1 MQQFWLFVHV
11 LSVVVAFGSFFSTQ
25 SLMRSGSSNGETLA
39 KVATYVQ
46 APALG
51 VILISGILGTYA
63 IERALFQQ
71 TWIHIAF
78 TLWMAMAAVMF
89 FLIKA
94 LKQGSKAVAGLTG
107 AMHLLL
113 VLALWAMIWKPNFA

>member
-1 MQQFWLFVHV
+1 MQQLWLFVHV
-11 LSVVVAFGSFFSTQ
+11 LSAIVAFGTFFSAAMV
-25 SLMRSGSSNGETLA
+25 MRAGDNNGEALA

-51 VILISGILGTYA
+51 VLLVSGILTVYA
-63 IERALFQQ
+63 IDRSVFQQ

-78 TLWMAMAAVMF
+78 TLWMIMAVVMF
-89 FLIKA
+89 FLIRGLKA
-94 LKQGSKAVAGLTG
+94 GSRSVAGLTG

-113 VLALWAMIWKPNFA
+113 AVALWAMIWKPDFG